1 MAELSGVQ
9 ELQAQT
15 VSTQTSS
22 ACGLNKQTK
31 ANPHI
36 LSSAL
41 PEIFLAHG
49 RKHHR
54 AWLVLPVPAAY
65 DSEDSCR
72 NKVRNLRAKLV
83 SKVLTC
89 SWSSLVQTCSN
100 MVGRIGVVCWLMF
113 QLFEIHSVVLN
124 PPSFQM
130 FHSGHSTHPEVVT
143 GSTSRLPVPQR
154 SCIGKQKVCGHID
167 G

>member
-1 MAELSGVQ
+1 MFAFVPVKMAELSGVQ

-22 ACGLNKQTK
+22 ACGLNKQTN

-54 AWLVLPVPAAY
+54 AWIVLPVPAAY
-65 DSEDSCR
+65 DSQDSCR
-72 NKVRNLRAKLV
+72 NKGTKT
-83 SKVLTC
+83 KD
-89 SWSSLVQTCSN
+89 QT
-100 MVGRIGVVCWLMF
+100 G
-113 QLFEIHSVVLN
+113 
-124 PPSFQM
+124 
-130 FHSGHSTHPEVVT
+130 
-143 GSTSRLPVPQR
+143 
-154 SCIGKQKVCGHID
+154 
-167 G
+167 